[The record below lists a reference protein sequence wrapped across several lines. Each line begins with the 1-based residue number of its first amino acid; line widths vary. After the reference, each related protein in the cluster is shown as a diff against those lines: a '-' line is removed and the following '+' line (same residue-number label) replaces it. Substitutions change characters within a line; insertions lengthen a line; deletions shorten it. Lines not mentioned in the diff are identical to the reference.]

1 MPRVTVSLADSI
13 LIKADEEAHKSSL
26 SRSEYVAK
34 AIESFVTGSNQANL
48 ELHNAQLELNKSQ
61 TEVMQLKRQ
70 ITKLE
75 NQLAEKDRVIDS
87 KSKDVM
93 QAEEK
98 LNLSYADVMQ
108 AKNETAK
115 YEMALKGKEDE
126 ISFLRGHVAQLTQSI
141 SQLALPPSQEEARAK
156 SWWQFSRRG

>member
-1 MPRVTVSLADSI
+1 MPRVTVSLADST
-13 LIKADEEAHKSSL
+13 LHKVDDEAHKSGI

-48 ELHNAQLELNKSQ
+48 ELHNSQIELNKSQ
-61 TEVMQLKRQ
+61 VEVMQLGRK
-70 ITKLE
+70 ISKLE
-75 NQLAEKDRVIDS
+75 NQLAEKDKLIES
-87 KSKDVM
+87 KSKEVM
-93 QAEEK
+93 QADEK
-98 LNLSYADVMQ
+98 VNQSYADVMQ

-141 SQLALPPSQEEARAK
+141 SQFALKPGDEEIK
-156 SWWQFSRRG
+156 KKGWWQFWR

>member
-13 LIKADEEAHKSSL
+13 LIKADEEAHKSNL

-34 AIESFVTGSNQANL
+34 AIESFVTGSNQSIL

-70 ITKLE
+70 ITKLD
-75 NQLAEKDRVIDS
+75 NQLLEKDKVIES
-87 KSKDVM
+87 MSKDVM
-93 QAEEK
+93 QADEK

-108 AKNETAK
+108 ARQEVAK
-115 YEMALKGKEDE
+115 YELALKSKEDE
-126 ISFLRGHVAQLTQSI
+126 VSFLRGHVAQLTQSI
-141 SQLALPPSQEEARAK
+141 SQLALPPSQEEAK
-156 SWWQFSRRG
+156 KKGWWRFWK

>member
-13 LIKADEEAHKSSL
+13 LIKSDEEAKKNGL

-75 NQLAEKDRVIDS
+75 NQLAEKDKTIES
-87 KSKDVM
+87 NAKDVM
-93 QAEEK
+93 QVEEK

-156 SWWQFSRRG
+156 HWYQFWK

>member
-1 MPRVTVSLADSI
+1 MPRVTVSLTDSI
-13 LIKADEEAHKSSL
+13 LIKADEEAKKSSL

-75 NQLAEKDRVIDS
+75 NQLAEKDKTIES
-87 KSKDVM
+87 NAKDVM

-98 LNLSYADVMQ
+98 LNQAYAEGNQ
-108 AKNETAK
+108 ARQEVAK
-115 YEMALKGKEDE
+115 YELALKSKEDE
-126 ISFLRGHVAQLTQSI
+126 VSFLRGHVAQLTQSI
-141 SQLALPPSQEEARAK
+141 SQLALPPSQEEAKKRG
-156 SWWQFSRRG
+156 WWQFWR

>member
-13 LIKADEEAHKSSL
+13 LIKADEEAKKSSL

-61 TEVMQLKRQ
+61 TEVMQLARK

-75 NQLAEKDRVIDS
+75 NQLVEKDKAIES
-87 KSKDVM
+87 KVKDVM
-93 QAEEK
+93 QVEEK

-108 AKNETAK
+108 AKNETSK

-141 SQLALPPSQEEARAK
+141 SQLSLKPGEEEIK
-156 SWWQFSRRG
+156 KKGWWRFWRRE

>member
-1 MPRVTVSLADSI
+1 MPRVTVSLADST
-13 LIKADEEAHKSSL
+13 LIKADEEAKKSGL

-75 NQLAEKDRVIDS
+75 NQLAEKDGVIES
-87 KSKDVM
+87 KAKDVM

-108 AKNETAK
+108 ARAEIAK
-115 YEMALKGKEDE
+115 YESALKSKEDE
-126 ISFLRGHVAQLTQSI
+126 VSFLRGHVAQLTQSI
-141 SQLALPPSQEEARAK
+141 SQLSLKPGDEEIK
-156 SWWQFSRRG
+156 KKGWSWRFWK

>member
-1 MPRVTVSLADSI
+1 MPRVTVSLTDSI
-13 LIKADEEAHKSSL
+13 LIKADEEAHKSGL

-70 ITKLE
+70 IAKFD
-75 NQLAEKDRVIDS
+75 NQIAEKDKAIES
-87 KSKDVM
+87 KAKDVM
-93 QAEEK
+93 QVEVK

-108 AKNETAK
+108 ARQEVAK
-115 YEMALKGKEDE
+115 YESALKSKEDE
-126 ISFLRGHVAQLTQSI
+126 VSFLRGHVAQLTQSI
-141 SQLALPPSQEEARAK
+141 SQLSLKPGEEEIKAK
-156 SWWQFSRRG
+156 HWYQFWK

>member
-13 LIKADEEAHKSSL
+13 LIKADEEAKKNGL

-61 TEVMQLKRQ
+61 TDVMQLKRQ

-75 NQLAEKDRVIDS
+75 NQVAEKDKVIES

-93 QAEEK
+93 QVEER

-126 ISFLRGHVAQLTQSI
+126 ISFLRGHISQLTQSI
-141 SQLALPPSQEEARAK
+141 SQLALPPSQEEAK
-156 SWWQFSRRG
+156 TKGWWQFWK

>member
-1 MPRVTVSLADSI
+1 MPRVTVSLTDSI
-13 LIKADEEAHKSSL
+13 LIKADEEAKKSSL

-70 ITKLE
+70 ITKLD
-75 NQLAEKDRVIDS
+75 NQLLEKDKIIES

-98 LNLSYADVMQ
+98 LNLAYADVMQ
-108 AKNETAK
+108 AKNETSK

-141 SQLALPPSQEEARAK
+141 SQLSLKPGEEEIK
-156 SWWQFSRRG
+156 KKGWWQFWK

>member
-1 MPRVTVSLADSI
+1 MPRVTVSLTDSI
-13 LIKADEEAHKSSL
+13 LIKADEEAKKNGL

-75 NQLAEKDRVIDS
+75 NQIAEKDRVIES
-87 KSKDVM
+87 NAKDVM
-93 QAEEK
+93 QVEEK

-108 AKNETAK
+108 ARQEVAK
-115 YEMALKGKEDE
+115 FESALKAKEDE
-126 ISFLRGHVAQLTQSI
+126 VSFLRGHVSQLTQSI

-156 SWWQFSRRG
+156 HWWRFWK